1 MFMQQKLGL
10 RRFFT
15 MKTTPE
21 ETKKNENKNHNPV
34 YQLM

>member
-21 ETKKNENKNHNPV
+21 ETKKKMKIKTTIQCTN
-34 YQLM
+34 